1 MPTIHLYD
9 QLRQDVDAVAETLN
23 RSNYLG
29 KGQIHTLNSKLD
41 KLFNRVDSLQK
52 SQNIFNTDLLN
63 EQRVRLIS
71 LWGRFHTLEIDSK
84 VVDLAE
90 KAQDLYRATAHQIE
104 NEVVLIKRALDEIK
118 QSYALS
124 IENKKIVHF
133 TEILMQRLQGQKPLE
148 GSLSELNLFQNPD
161 TAEVIQI
168 LEIAKALYDSRYM
181 EAKTLFFALSH
192 ASQQV
197 INSALNEHE
206 ITLNTLFDISSKSFK
221 RPNLAVKVFVG
232 YCYLIT
238 LENYRF
244 ELPSDREV
252 EDLFSESTESS
263 F

>member
-29 KGQIHTLNSKLD
+29 KGQIHNLNSKLD

-52 SQNIFNTDLLN
+52 SQNIFNIDLLN
-63 EQRVRLIS
+63 EQRVRLIT

-118 QSYALS
+118 HSYALS

-133 TEILMQRLQGQKPLE
+133 TEIIMQRLQGQKPLE
-148 GSLSELNLFQNPD
+148 GSLSELNLQNPD
-161 TAEVIQI
+161 ADEVIQI
-168 LEIAKALYDSRYM
+168 LEIAKALYDSRYT
-181 EAKTLFFALSH
+181 EAKTLFFVLSR
-192 ASQQV
+192 ASQQA

-206 ITLNTLFDISSKSFK
+206 IDLNTLFDISLKNFK
-221 RPNLAVKVFVG
+221 RPSLAVKVLVG

-244 ELPSDREV
+244 ELPSDCEV